1 MSIFPTD
8 FKMTTMSF
16 PTELSFVEE
25 LSKLKL
31 GFTKRTVRELSGT
44 PKLGGKKLKLV
55 AKDDARNVFTIRVTD
70 VATGNVAMPF
80 RHPEFALAYYVSR
93 DQVLCSKF
101 KLICAFARI
110 RNHRLMQK
118 CNVVIGQNEGK
129 KQFEITQEMRD
140 LDAGLPQL
148 LEQAFLLGV
157 NPYLYLDESTDDD
170 DVTQCTNSW
179 CLNQN
184 AVAGKASDN
193 IIIITDLDGVDWF
206 VLIERQNGPGRAQA
220 AWAGGFVDKD
230 ETFAA
235 AALREQGEEVEMDL
249 PCAGVTFTT
258 TVTELPVIV
267 SKDWDPRAKFVEGM
281 ENGAVVTHHVFT
293 QA

>member
-1 MSIFPTD
+1 MFFS
-8 FKMTTMSF
+8 
-16 PTELSFVEE
+16 TELSFVEE

-31 GFTKRTVRELSGT
+31 GFTKRAVHEFSGT
-44 PKLGGKKLKLV
+44 PNLGGKKLKLV
-55 AKDDARNVFTIRVTD
+55 AKDDARYVFTIRVKD

-80 RHPEFALAYYVSR
+80 RHPEFARRYYASR
-93 DQVLCSKF
+93 DPVLYTQF
-101 KLICAFARI
+101 EMVCAFARI

-140 LDAGLPQL
+140 FDACLPQL
-148 LEQAFLLGV
+148 VEKALTLGV

-184 AVAGKASDN
+184 AAATKASDN
-193 IIIITDLDGVDWF
+193 VIIITDLDGVEWL
-206 VLIERQNGPGRAQA
+206 VLFERYNGPGRAQA
-220 AWAGGFVDKD
+220 AWAGGFVDPN

-235 AALREQGEEVEMDL
+235 AALREKSEEVEMDL
-249 PCAGVTFTT
+249 PCDGVTFTT
-258 TVTELPVIV
+258 TVTVLPVIV

-281 ENGAVVTHHVFT
+281 ENGATVTHYDFTPQDVFNP
-293 QA
+293 QD

>member
-1 MSIFPTD
+1 
-8 FKMTTMSF
+8 MSF
-16 PTELSFVEE
+16 STELSFLE

-31 GFTKRTVRELSGT
+31 GFTKHTVRELSGT
-44 PKLGGKKLKLV
+44 PKLGGKNLKLV

-80 RHPEFALAYYVSR
+80 RHPEFAMAYYTSR
-93 DQVLCSKF
+93 DQVLCAKF

-129 KQFEITQEMRD
+129 KLFEITQEMRD
-140 LDAGLPQL
+140 LDASLPQL
-148 LEQAFLLGV
+148 VEQALALGV

-170 DVTQCTNSW
+170 DVTQCTNTW

-184 AVAGKASDN
+184 AAAGKASDN

-249 PCAGVTFTT
+249 PCVDVTFST
-258 TVTELPVIV
+258 TVTELPIIV

-293 QA
+293 RA